1 MILTLLD
8 GKKMKLTSYTLSQM
22 KAEIE
27 KFLFIK
33 WIESD
38 LDDWTD
44 PELRELWLLYHE
56 VMARQVNIIH
66 D

>member
-38 LDDWTD
+38 LDDWADT
-44 PELRELWLLYHE
+44 ELRELWLLYHE

>member
-1 MILTLLD
+1 
-8 GKKMKLTSYTLSQM
+8 M

-33 WIESD
+33 WLDSD
-38 LDDWTD
+38 LDDWDD
-44 PELRELWLLYHE
+44 PDMRDLWLLYHE
-56 VMARQVNIIH
+56 VMSRQVKVV

>member
-1 MILTLLD
+1 
-8 GKKMKLTSYTLSQM
+8 MKLTNYTISQM
-22 KAEIE
+22 QKEIE
-27 KFLFIK
+27 NFLFIK
-33 WIESD
+33 WIGSD
-38 LDDWTD
+38 LEDWAD

>member
-1 MILTLLD
+1 
-8 GKKMKLTSYTLSQM
+8 MKLTSYTLSQM

-33 WIESD
+33 WVESD

-56 VMARQVNIIH
+56 VMSRQVNIIH